1 MDTPHA
7 ARGRERPAP
16 PAPLPVTLP
25 SAEGE
30 RLARV
35 FKALSHPVRV
45 EIVSAL
51 SACAGACCGDIVRN
65 LPLAQSTVSQHLA
78 VLRASGLIEMRG
90 EGRCCHY
97 RLASDARVLVETAIR
112 QVFAARGCGGL
123 APNTEQAPAGA
134 CRKDTE

>member
-1 MDTPHA
+1 MDTSHV
-7 ARGRERPAP
+7 ARGRRRPASSAFS
-16 PAPLPVTLP
+16 PAMLP
-25 SAEGE
+25 SVEGE
-30 RLARV
+30 RLAQV

-78 VLRASGLIEMRG
+78 VLRASGLVEMRG

-97 RLASDARVLVETAIR
+97 RLAGDARALVEAAIG

-123 APNTEQAPAGA
+123 ASNTDQAPAGA

>member
-16 PAPLPVTLP
+16 SALLPAALP

-30 RLARV
+30 RLARI

-45 EIVSAL
+45 EIVTAL

-78 VLRASGLIEMRG
+78 VLRASGLVEMRG

-97 RLASDARVLVETAIR
+97 RLADEARALVETAIR
-112 QVFAARGCGGL
+112 QVFAARGCGGQTS
-123 APNTEQAPAGA
+123 NTQQAPSGA

>member
-16 PAPLPVTLP
+16 LAVPPAALPF
-25 SAEGE
+25 AEGE

-35 FKALSHPVRV
+35 FKALSHPARV
-45 EIVSAL
+45 EIVAAL
-51 SACAGACCGDIVRN
+51 SACADACCGDIVRN

-78 VLRASGLIEMRG
+78 VLRACGLVEMRG

-97 RLASDARVLVETAIR
+97 RLAEDARALVDAAVC
-112 QVFAARGCGGL
+112 QVFAARACGDP
-123 APNTEQAPAGA
+123 APNTEQASAGA
-134 CRKDTE
+134 CRKDME